1 MKESIIDVIVAFNGF
16 SPILAPRL
24 SASQVEISR
33 GFIADFPLHGAVFPV
48 FSPFFYI
55 YIFRPVAPE
64 VGQKYKSENFS
75 GVNLWSTCG
84 AAGRGNKIEN
94 SPGFGRDFVASG
106 GEGALETKLKIL
118 PDLVVTLWQA
128 AARGL

>member
-1 MKESIIDVIVAFNGF
+1 VQKKSDCGRNSIKIKKMKESIIDVIVSF

-55 YIFRPVAPE
+55 CFFDLWRQRSAKNRKVKTLVA
-64 VGQKYKSENFS
+64 
-75 GVNLWSTCG
+75 ST
-84 AAGRGNKIEN
+84 
-94 SPGFGRDFVASG
+94 FGRPAAPQV
-106 GEGALETKLKIL
+106 GEIKLKIL

-128 AARGL
+128 AARG